1 MSIILYTTH
10 CPKCLVL
17 EKKLASKN
25 IEFEEI
31 TDNELMLKKGFTMV
45 PVLEVDGKIMDFKEA
60 NTWINDCLCRT
71 WRENQD

>member
-1 MSIILYTTH
+1 MSVILYTTH

-31 TDNELMLKKGFTMV
+31 TDSELMLKKGFTMV
-45 PVLEVDGKIMDFKEA
+45 PVLEVDDKTMEFKEA
-60 NTWINDCLCRT
+60 NIWIN
-71 WRENQD
+71 EH

>member
-45 PVLEVDGKIMDFKEA
+45 PVLEADGKIMDFKEA
-60 NTWINDCLCRT
+60 NTWIN
-71 WRENQD
+71 EY